1 MESRFLKFVA
11 ASAVFMSVLLLLDGD
26 GLQRQLALG
35 IATALFLWYFARS
48 SEVRTSQIVCCI
60 IVATVGEVVLSLGW
74 GLYSYRHAVIP
85 LYVPPGHGLFYT
97 LAATTARQPAVLLR
111 ASSITRWT
119 LISGTIIA
127 IVSLTLR
134 HDVWGF
140 LWWIGAVA
148 LIFVSKNRLLLSACF
163 VYTIILEWVGT
174 AIGNWTWA
182 AEVPFLRLHSDK
194 VLTAAGLGLIG
205 GVLLVMIGVGICA
218 RAGMLREQMTKQ
230 AQMNRSPR
238 RGILMGVV
246 SGIGAAA
253 MNFGVAFG
261 SPVVEAAAAHGAN
274 PAWRMNAVWLP
285 LMAAGAIPNLFYCAY
300 LMRSKRTS
308 ANFSVNGTGRY
319 WLFASV
325 MAVFWFASTLMYGVA
340 SLKLGVLGP
349 VYGWPFFMSLIV
361 IVSSVI
367 GILAGEWK
375 HATRS
380 AVGLQFAGVAVLI
393 TSVIMLSYT
402 GRHL

>member
-182 AEVPFLRLHSDK
+182 AEVPFLRLHS
-194 VLTAAGLGLIG
+194 ANPPA
-205 GVLLVMIGVGICA
+205 GVGI
-218 RAGMLREQMTKQ
+218 LY
-230 AQMNRSPR
+230 
-238 RGILMGVV
+238 IL
-246 SGIGAAA
+246 
-253 MNFGVAFG
+253 
-261 SPVVEAAAAHGAN
+261 
-274 PAWRMNAVWLP
+274 LD
-285 LMAAGAIPNLFYCAY
+285 
-300 LMRSKRTS
+300 
-308 ANFSVNGTGRY
+308 
-319 WLFASV
+319 
-325 MAVFWFASTLMYGVA
+325 
-340 SLKLGVLGP
+340 
-349 VYGWPFFMSLIV
+349 LIV
-361 IVSSVI
+361 
-367 GILAGEWK
+367 
-375 HATRS
+375 
-380 AVGLQFAGVAVLI
+380 VAI
-393 TSVIMLSYT
+393 TSKFIPWDGFVRMIPKASATSEEPALP
-402 GRHL
+402 